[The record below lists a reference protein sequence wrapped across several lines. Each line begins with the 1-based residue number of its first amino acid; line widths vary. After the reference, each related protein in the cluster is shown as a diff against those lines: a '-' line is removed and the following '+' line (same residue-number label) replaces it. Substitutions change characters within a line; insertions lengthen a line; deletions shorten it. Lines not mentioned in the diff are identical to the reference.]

1 MKVRI
6 ITPEKVLFEGEAES
20 VTFPGINGSFDVL
33 PHHAPL
39 ITALQKGII
48 RYHVNA
54 IEYEQ
59 PIQSGF
65 VKIKDDTLTV
75 CVENN

>member
-6 ITPEKVLFEGEAES
+6 ITPEKVLFEGKSES
-20 VTFPGINGSFDVL
+20 VTFPGINGSFNVL

-48 RYHVNA
+48 RYLVNGK
-54 IEYEQ
+54 EYEQ
-59 PIQSGF
+59 PIDSGF
-65 VKIKDDTLTV
+65 VKIENDIVTV
-75 CVENN
+75 CAEK

>member
-6 ITPEKVLFEGEAES
+6 ITPEKVLFEGESES

-33 PHHAPL
+33 THNATL

-48 RYHVNA
+48 RYLVNGK
-54 IEYEQ
+54 EYEQ
-59 PIQSGF
+59 PIDSGF
-65 VKIKDDTLTV
+65 VKIENDIVTV
-75 CVENN
+75 CAEK

>member
-6 ITPEKVLFEGEAES
+6 ITPEKVLFEGESES

-48 RYHVNA
+48 RYLVNGK
-54 IEYEQ
+54 EYEQ
-59 PIQSGF
+59 PIDSGF
-65 VKIKDDTLTV
+65 VKVENDMLTV
-75 CVENN
+75 CAEK

>member
-6 ITPEKVLFEGEAES
+6 ITPEKVLFEGESET

-48 RYHVNA
+48 RYLVNGK
-54 IEYEQ
+54 EYEQ
-59 PIQSGF
+59 PIDSGF
-65 VKIKDDTLTV
+65 VKIENDIVTV
-75 CVENN
+75 CAEK

>member
-1 MKVRI
+1 MKLRI
-6 ITPEKVLFEGEAES
+6 ITPEKVLFEGESES

-48 RYHVNA
+48 RYLVNGK
-54 IEYEQ
+54 EYEQ
-59 PIQSGF
+59 PIDSGF
-65 VKIKDDTLTV
+65 VKIENDIVTV
-75 CVENN
+75 CAEK

>member
-6 ITPEKVLFEGEAES
+6 IAPEKVLFEGESES

-48 RYHVNA
+48 RYLVNGK
-54 IEYEQ
+54 EYEQ
-59 PIQSGF
+59 PIDSGF
-65 VKIKDDTLTV
+65 VKIENDIVTV
-75 CVENN
+75 CAEK

>member
-6 ITPEKVLFEGEAES
+6 ITPEKVLFEGESES

-39 ITALQKGII
+39 ITALQKGSI
-48 RYHVNA
+48 RYLVNGTK
-54 IEYEQ
+54 YEQ
-59 PIQSGF
+59 SIGSGF
-65 VKIKDDTLTV
+65 VKIENDILTA
-75 CVENN
+75 CVEK

>member
-6 ITPEKVLFEGEAES
+6 ITPEKVLFEGESES
-20 VTFPGINGSFDVL
+20 VTFPGINGSFNVL

-48 RYHVNA
+48 RYLVNGK
-54 IEYEQ
+54 EYEQ
-59 PIQSGF
+59 PIDSGF
-65 VKIKDDTLTV
+65 VKIENDIVTV
-75 CVENN
+75 CAEK

>member
-6 ITPEKVLFEGEAES
+6 ITPEKVLFEGESES

-48 RYHVNA
+48 RYLVNGK
-54 IEYEQ
+54 EYEQ
-59 PIQSGF
+59 PIDSGF
-65 VKIKDDTLTV
+65 VKIKNDIVTV
-75 CVENN
+75 CAEK

>member
-6 ITPEKVLFEGEAES
+6 ITPEKVLFEGESES

-48 RYHVNA
+48 RYLVNGK
-54 IEYEQ
+54 EYEQ
-59 PIQSGF
+59 PIDRGF
-65 VKIKDDTLTV
+65 VKIENDIVTV
-75 CVENN
+75 CAEK

>member
-6 ITPEKVLFEGEAES
+6 ITPEKVLFEGESEL

-48 RYHVNA
+48 RYLVNGK
-54 IEYEQ
+54 EYEQ
-59 PIQSGF
+59 PIDSGF
-65 VKIKDDTLTV
+65 VKIENDIVTV
-75 CVENN
+75 CAEK

>member
-6 ITPEKVLFEGEAES
+6 ITPEKVLFEGESES
-20 VTFPGINGSFDVL
+20 VTFPGINGAFDVL

-48 RYHVNA
+48 RYLVNGK
-54 IEYEQ
+54 EYEQ
-59 PIQSGF
+59 PIDSGF
-65 VKIKDDTLTV
+65 VKIENDIVTV
-75 CVENN
+75 CAEK

>member
-6 ITPEKVLFEGEAES
+6 ITPEKVLFEGESGS

-48 RYHVNA
+48 RYLVNGK
-54 IEYEQ
+54 EYEQ
-59 PIQSGF
+59 PIDSGF
-65 VKIKDDTLTV
+65 VKIENDIVTV
-75 CVENN
+75 CAEK

>member
-6 ITPEKVLFEGEAES
+6 ITPEKVLFEGESES
-20 VTFPGINGSFDVL
+20 VTFPGINGSFDEL

-48 RYHVNA
+48 RYLVNGK
-54 IEYEQ
+54 EYEQ
-59 PIQSGF
+59 PIDSGF
-65 VKIKDDTLTV
+65 VKIENDIVTV
-75 CVENN
+75 CAEK

>member
-6 ITPEKVLFEGEAES
+6 ITPEKVLFEGESES

-33 PHHAPL
+33 LHHAPL

-48 RYHVNA
+48 RYLVNGK
-54 IEYEQ
+54 EYEQ
-59 PIQSGF
+59 PIDSGF
-65 VKIKDDTLTV
+65 VKIENDIVTV
-75 CVENN
+75 CAEK

>member
-1 MKVRI
+1 MEIRI
-6 ITPEKVLFEGEAES
+6 ITPEKVLFEGESES

-48 RYHVNA
+48 RYLANGT
-54 IEYEQ
+54 EYKQ
-59 PIQSGF
+59 PISSGF
-65 VKIKDDTLTV
+65 VKIENDILTV
-75 CVENN
+75 CVEK